1 MAKQHRWTQNLTLNV
16 YWFGLSF
23 MWNSLHP
30 IILPLLLLSLVNEEA
45 KNTIYGMVTFAGLIV
60 ALVVQPLSGAFS
72 DHTRHHL
79 GRRRPWILLGTL
91 LAVIWLFVLGLAK
104 SPWVIAVGYLML
116 QGSSNLAHGPAQ
128 GLIPDLVPANMR
140 GVASGA
146 KSLFDMSGVI
156 VASLVV
162 GRLMGGNSPRLLL
175 TVAVIAAILLISMV
189 ITLVGVR
196 ETPSRGN
203 DDPPARP
210 FLARIRETFSV
221 DLRGQR
227 DYVRLLIS
235 RFCMLL
241 GTYSLQSFGLY
252 YFHDVLQV
260 EDPAR
265 LVGNVMA
272 IIGVTITVIAL
283 PAGALSERWGRKR
296 LSLIACATAAAG
308 MGLLSLT
315 HDLVCL
321 FGLAGVIG
329 LGMGIFTSVNW
340 AWATDLVPPAEAA
353 KYLGLSNLATAG
365 SAATSRLLG
374 PFIDLIN
381 SHKPNAGYE
390 MLFVMATL
398 SALAGLIATL
408 YVPETRRRTATE
420 LPPA

>member
-175 TVAVIAAILLISMV
+175 TVAVIAAIL
-189 ITLVGVR
+189 
-196 ETPSRGN
+196 
-203 DDPPARP
+203 
-210 FLARIRETFSV
+210 
-221 DLRGQR
+221 
-227 DYVRLLIS
+227 
-235 RFCMLL
+235 
-241 GTYSLQSFGLY
+241 
-252 YFHDVLQV
+252 
-260 EDPAR
+260 
-265 LVGNVMA
+265 MA
-272 IIGVTITVIAL
+272 A
-283 PAGALSERWGRKR
+283 P
-296 LSLIACATAAAG
+296 
-308 MGLLSLT
+308 
-315 HDLVCL
+315 
-321 FGLAGVIG
+321 
-329 LGMGIFTSVNW
+329 
-340 AWATDLVPPAEAA
+340 
-353 KYLGLSNLATAG
+353 
-365 SAATSRLLG
+365 
-374 PFIDLIN
+374 
-381 SHKPNAGYE
+381 
-390 MLFVMATL
+390 
-398 SALAGLIATL
+398 
-408 YVPETRRRTATE
+408 
-420 LPPA
+420 